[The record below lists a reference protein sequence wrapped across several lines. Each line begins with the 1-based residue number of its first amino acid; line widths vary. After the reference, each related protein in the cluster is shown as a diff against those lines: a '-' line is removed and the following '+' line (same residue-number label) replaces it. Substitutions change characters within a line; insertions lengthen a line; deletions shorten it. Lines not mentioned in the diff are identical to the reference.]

1 MKFPGKDRAAES
13 GRVNLADFAAGVVVG
28 DVRES
33 ATEESEEASA
43 ETVEANA
50 SNAIAT

>member
-1 MKFPGKDRAAES
+1 MKFLGKDRAAES
-13 GRVNLADFAAGVVVG
+13 GRVNLADFAAAVVVG

-33 ATEESEEASA
+33 ASEEASA